1 MYNNRLYYYKHSDY
15 VLFMMTG
22 GMKESGR
29 GNRIWDLKER
39 GTEASRLVAR
49 ANVGRL
55 VPYAC

>member
-15 VLFMMTG
+15 VLFMMG